1 MREKLSAVPTD
12 HICQGSSVNARK
24 NRPIHRHSLPLRPGA
39 LLTVGIILLN
49 LGCAQLNTPASG
61 LRIYT
66 PIRLRETPW
75 IEREIRAFLG
85 LSPVRKALGFDPL
98 TYNDPIA
105 IHILEERLNERDA
118 LRLFG
123 RTDNA
128 QVSIKGYLFPGTAAT
143 DDGDILPVNPKVR
156 FDRRVDPHP
165 QRRAM
170 LAQLLADPDL
180 LALYRNL
187 LVAHEVAHVGE
198 WYILKK
204 QGKVVRY
211 TGHGISNR
219 VEMRILAGLLEVGY
233 IDEAL
238 FGHTLAFYVQYLNN
252 EAEAPESIA
261 AFGDCRRQ
269 SAGGHQAP
277 TQDVP

>member
-1 MREKLSAVPTD
+1 MLALGV
-12 HICQGSSVNARK
+12 
-24 NRPIHRHSLPLRPGA
+24 IH
-39 LLTVGIILLN
+39 LLFWV
-49 LGCAQLNTPASG
+49 GCAGVPPSTSN

-66 PIRLRETPW
+66 PISLKSTPW

-85 LSPVRKALGFDPL
+85 LPPVQVALGFDPL
-98 TYNDPIA
+98 NHENPIT
-105 IHILEERLNERDA
+105 INILEERLNERDA

-128 QVSIKGYLFPGTAAT
+128 RVTIKGYLFPDAAAT
-143 DDGDILPVNPKVR
+143 DDGDILSVNPKVR

-165 QRRAM
+165 QRREM

-198 WYILKK
+198 WYALKK
-204 QGKVVRY
+204 QGKVARY

-219 VEMRILAGLLEVGY
+219 VEMRILAGLLEAGY
-233 IDEAL
+233 IGEAL
-238 FGHTLAFYVQYLNN
+238 FSRTLAFYVHYLNN
-252 EAEAPESIA
+252 EAEPPETIA
-261 AFGDCRRQ
+261 AITSGGRQTEASIRPLHRPSPEYSPGSDPVDRCRSR
-269 SAGGHQAP
+269 
-277 TQDVP
+277 